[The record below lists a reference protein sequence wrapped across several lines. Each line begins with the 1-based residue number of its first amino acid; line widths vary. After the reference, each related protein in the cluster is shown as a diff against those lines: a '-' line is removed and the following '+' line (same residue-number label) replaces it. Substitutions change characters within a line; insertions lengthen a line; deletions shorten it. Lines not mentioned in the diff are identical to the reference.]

1 MRCGGQSFG
10 GIPKSGGGKGNS
22 KANRDLGNQ
31 TGGEKSE
38 QVVRNQG
45 KGVLE
50 QQAMLSFW
58 RGRNKKQNGP

>member
-1 MRCGGQSFG
+1 MGEYQSQEEE
-10 GIPKSGGGKGNS
+10 KET
-22 KANRDLGNQ
+22 ARQ
-31 TGGEKSE
+31 TETWAIKQVEKSQNKSE
-38 QVVRNQG
+38 IRNQG